1 MTEKNQPLQNL
12 PKHQK
17 YKTAYKTNEVYWGLG
32 VEHETYLETSKLK
45 QISLKELKEN
55 QKAERYCVDYLTVY
69 TREQFHNALDGLFEE
84 DKPILIPILANSH
97 TFQQTDLNGEHKT
110 TYTRIPKPN
119 PNFNGQTIFEW
130 LCKQNP
136 DIFTEEYEKSFI
148 FDGDTIEFMTQN
160 FYKTTVY
167 EVMHELRAIEKQFIK
182 GLNCLPRE
190 GILKTYA
197 PFKIMDKNYP
207 FASYLTNLKNNA
219 MFNNGT
225 IHINI
230 TLPTKLD
237 KEGKIADFNK
247 FVEDHKKLAKALQW
261 ISPLMIA
268 KYGAYDPLCESSN
281 GGEKYAAGSQRLAV
295 SRYIGLGTFDTDEM
309 PVGKILTVPVKSLK
323 NIDWYYEFHKK
334 ADYKFLDEVGLDINF
349 NKHYAHGLEFRIL
362 ESLDYEDINKIL
374 DTTIYLAD
382 FSMDIDLINPKLS
395 KLWHKLAENC
405 ILDGKGYKVDV
416 YDQNELFKVFNVPY
430 DAKEPQLAADIYDI
444 ITEELYN
451 KYKDARYAR
460 CMIKG
465 FDYEEQKSVEPF
477 NPMADFV
484 DDDDS
489 SIISPNDLQTL
500 DNIIIQTPKLSIN
513 TEEPLST
520 FKDNV
525 FPITRYE
532 ITNQGALPSILSI
545 PVSTSLETRKSFLG
559 VIPEV
564 PSLESLGSIESKTP
578 EKTEK
583 ESEEKSETPE
593 KTEKEKSEE
602 KSETPEKT
610 EKELKTPTV
619 EIVKLKRKWLCC

>member
-97 TFQQTDLNGEHKT
+97 TFQKTDLNGEHMT

-119 PNFNGQTIFEW
+119 PNYNGQTIFEW

-136 DIFTEEYEKSFI
+136 DIFVEEYDKSYL

-167 EVMHELRAIEKQFIK
+167 EVMHELKAIEKQFIK

-237 KEGKIADFNK
+237 KEGKIADFNT
-247 FVEDHKKLAKALQW
+247 FREDHRKLAKALQW

-295 SRYIGLGTFDTDEM
+295 SRYIGLGSFDTDEM

-334 ADYKFLDEVGLDINF
+334 ADYKFLDEIGLDINF

-382 FSMDIDLINPKLS
+382 FSMEVQLINPKLS
-395 KLWHKLAENC
+395 KLWNKLAEKC
-405 ILDGKGYKVDV
+405 VLDGKGYKVDV
-416 YDQNELFKVFNVPY
+416 YDQNELFKIFNVPY
-430 DAKEPQLAADIYDI
+430 DAKEPQLAADIYDL

-465 FDYEEQKSVEPF
+465 FDYEEQKSVEPYD
-477 NPMADFV
+477 PMADFI
-484 DDDDS
+484 DDNS
-489 SIISPNDLQTL
+489 VVNPNEIQLINKL
-500 DNIIIQTPKLSIN
+500 SIQTPELSIQ

-525 FPITRYE
+525 FTVNNVSIAELPPILT
-532 ITNQGALPSILSI
+532 I
-545 PVSTSLETRKSFLG
+545 PVSTSLETRKNFLEMIPEIPTSQS
-559 VIPEV
+559 VESELDKISEIPEV
-564 PSLESLGSIESKTP
+564 LETPEISIDVTP
-578 EKTEK
+578 EKTE
-583 ESEEKSETPE
+583 SVEKTENIPTPE
-593 KTEKEKSEE
+593 KI
-602 KSETPEKT
+602 
-610 EKELKTPTV
+610 V
-619 EIVKLKRKWLCC
+619 EVVKLKRKWLCC

>member
-1 MTEKNQPLQNL
+1 MNEKNQPLQNL

-17 YKTAYKTNEVYWGLG
+17 YKSSYKTNEVYWGLG
-32 VEHETYLETSKLK
+32 IEHETYLETSKLK

-69 TREQFHNALDGLFEE
+69 TRDQFHNALDGLFEE

-97 TFQQTDLNGEHKT
+97 SFQKTDLNGEHMT

-119 PNFNGQTIFEW
+119 PNYNGQTIFEW

-136 DIFTEEYEKSFI
+136 DIFVEEYDKSYL

-167 EVMHELRAIEKQFIK
+167 EVMHELKAIEKQFIK

-190 GILKTYA
+190 GLLKTYA

-247 FVEDHKKLAKALQW
+247 FKEDHRKLAKALQW
-261 ISPLMIA
+261 ISPLMVA

-295 SRYIGLGTFDTDEM
+295 SRYIGLGSFDTDEM

-334 ADYKFLDEVGLDINF
+334 ADYKFLDEIGLDINF
-349 NKHYAHGLEFRIL
+349 NKHYSHGLEFRIL

-382 FSMDIDLINPKLS
+382 FCMEVELINPKLS
-395 KLWHKLAENC
+395 KLWHKLAEKC
-405 ILDGKGYKVDV
+405 VLDGKGYKVDV
-416 YDQNELFKVFNVPY
+416 YDQNELFKIFNVPY
-430 DAKEPQLAADIYDI
+430 DAKEPQLAADIYDL

-465 FDYEEQKSVEPF
+465 FDYEEQKSVEPYD
-477 NPMADFV
+477 PMADFI
-484 DDDDS
+484 DDN
-489 SIISPNDLQTL
+489 SIVNPNEIQLINKL
-500 DNIIIQTPKLSIN
+500 SIQTPELSIQ
-513 TEEPLST
+513 TEESLST
-520 FKDNV
+520 FKDNGFTINNV
-525 FPITRYE
+525 SIVELPPILT
-532 ITNQGALPSILSI
+532 I
-545 PVSTSLETRKSFLG
+545 PVSTSLETRKNFLEM
-559 VIPEV
+559 IPEIPTSQSVESELDKISEV
-564 PSLESLGSIESKTP
+564 PEVVETPEISIDVTPEKTP
-578 EKTEK
+578 EKTE
-583 ESEEKSETPE
+583 SVEKTENVHTPE
-593 KTEKEKSEE
+593 KI
-602 KSETPEKT
+602 
-610 EKELKTPTV
+610 V
-619 EIVKLKRKWLCC
+619 EVVKLKRKWLCC